1 MAEVMNPYNML
12 LTEEQR
18 IILKTRKLREDMV
31 DEFIKYNNGLPT
43 KGSEMRVVNEVL
55 NSLDDQVLGLV
66 DKRLKHEETESNSG
80 NAAALVNIFRKLD
93 EQRKNGTV
101 VESAEISDKFIP
113 DDLVPGEDSVGKEDI
128 ELKDIFKED

>member
-1 MAEVMNPYNML
+1 MADIKNPYSIL

-18 IILKTRKLREDMV
+18 IVLKTRKLREDMV

-66 DKRLKHEETESNSG
+66 DKRLKHAENENNSE
-80 NAAALVNIFRKLD
+80 NAAAVANLFKKLS
-93 EQRKNGTV
+93 EQEK
-101 VESAEISDKFIP
+101 SATPLENTEISDKFVP
-113 DDLVPGEDSVGKEDI
+113 DDIVPGEDSIEHEEI